1 MSTISKGAAG
11 DCQLAG
17 LPKASSLEGKSEH
30 VSLWPPQQPLL
41 NNVFQSVR
49 KVPENLIGLI

>member
-11 DCQLAG
+11 DCQSAG
-17 LPKASSLEGKSEH
+17 FPKAWSLEGKSEH

-49 KVPENLIGLI
+49 KVPGNLIGLT

>member
-11 DCQLAG
+11 DCQSAG
-17 LPKASSLEGKSEH
+17 LPKAWSLEGKSEH

-49 KVPENLIGLI
+49 KVPGNLIGLT

>member
-1 MSTISKGAAG
+1 MSTVSKGAAG
-11 DCQLAG
+11 DYQSAG
-17 LPKASSLEGKSEH
+17 PPKASSLEGKSEH

-49 KVPENLIGLI
+49 KVPENLIGLT